1 MRGSGPYS
9 GRVSRKFKL
18 SHPRDKLPSMDGL
31 RDLAASQ
38 DAVFTIDHARA
49 FGLTEKEIRVRRERD
64 WLCLYDG
71 VYIVAGAPRT
81 PRAMIRAACLAGA
94 PNAAASHRSAA
105 ALHGLPGG
113 RQDIAEVTCPR
124 WMRTTQSGLIVH
136 ESKCIEPSDVQ
147 EIDGIAVTRPERALI
162 ELASI
167 YKSADFIE
175 LVLHAMLRKKVGTI
189 ASTIDVF
196 NRLAKRGRPGV
207 AVVRAVLSRWDPT
220 VLAVPESPP
229 ETTLL
234 QILRDAGLG
243 RVVPQLVV
251 REASGTFVARVDIGL
266 PDLRVTVEYDSDQEH
281 TNPITIAN
289 DNDRRNAVIRAGW
302 FPLVARRRDLRDEG
316 RHLIA
321 AIRALC
327 SQPA

>member
-1 MRGSGPYS
+1 
-9 GRVSRKFKL
+9 
-18 SHPRDKLPSMDGL
+18 MDGL
-31 RDLAASQ
+31 RDLAVSQ
-38 DAVFTIDHARA
+38 DAVFTIDDARA

-94 PNAAASHRSAA
+94 PNAVASHRSAA

-113 RQDIAEVTCPR
+113 RQDIAEVTFPR
-124 WMRTTQSGLIVH
+124 WMRTAQSGLVVH

-147 EIDGIAVTRPERALI
+147 EIDGISVTRPERALI

-175 LVLHAMLRKKVGTI
+175 LVL
-189 ASTIDVF
+189 
-196 NRLAKRGRPGV
+196 
-207 AVVRAVLSRWDPT
+207 
-220 VLAVPESPP
+220 
-229 ETTLL
+229 

-251 REASGTFVARVDIGL
+251 REASGKFVARADIGL

-302 FPLVARRRDLRDEG
+302 FPFVARRRDLRDEG